1 MKVFFKNNLFIWFLY
16 FEIQQLKRYLR
27 FIFPMFDP
35 NLIQNDFLFEYGVSI
50 VISLSINIL
59 RIGHYLKILVKNIVT
74 FTNHS
79 SEAPPIYVVL

>member
-35 NLIQNDFLFEYGVSI
+35 NLIQNNFVFEYGGSI
-50 VISLSINIL
+50 
-59 RIGHYLKILVKNIVT
+59 
-74 FTNHS
+74 
-79 SEAPPIYVVL
+79 E